1 MRRILVATD
10 GSAGGDRAVDAA
22 AAIVVQCDG
31 ELLIASVEQGYL
43 HEGLESVRRDE
54 NASVD
59 DYLNAAC
66 REILKQAEV
75 RARAKGVSR
84 IRTFSGLG
92 DAVAFIIEIA
102 ERENA
107 DTVVVGKRGKGRLPG
122 LLLGSVSQKLVSLA
136 GCNVLVVP

>member
-1 MRRILVATD
+1 MKRILVATD

-54 NASVD
+54 SASVD

-66 REILKQAEV
+66 REILKEAEV